1 MTDRGWSAD
10 ASVVLRH
17 RAVTWLA
24 EQQREEPGR
33 IKSNADVAAAL
44 EVEVRDVVA
53 EVDMLAADGICMPAD
68 GMVPASSSARLTP
81 TGASL
86 ASTWAAAR
94 RSRRHRSSACKDAL
108 LDWLYEQPSVV
119 PDASAFLEDVRAHF
133 YGGRFNEG
141 ECNESLADLGALG
154 LVQGVRTAQSESL
167 LRPKVTADGKT
178 CVEGYDSNVGAWLA
192 RAGSG
197 TTFAISNS
205 QGVTIASNSPGAT
218 QSVTITT
225 DARQQMLQTADALL
239 ATLPVLG
246 LDPEDEV
253 RAHEVADRLRAEA
266 EQDESEPGRV
276 RAVLK
281 DARTIAVSGT
291 GSAAGVGIVALAQQ
305 IAQSLGL

>member
-1 MTDRGWSAD
+1 MS
-10 ASVVLRH
+10 
-17 RAVTWLA
+17 
-24 EQQREEPGR
+24 
-33 IKSNADVAAAL
+33 DV
-44 EVEVRDVVA
+44 
-53 EVDMLAADGICMPAD
+53 IPF
-68 GMVPASSSARLTP
+68 LT
-81 TGASL
+81 
-86 ASTWAAAR
+86 
-94 RSRRHRSSACKDAL
+94 
-108 LDWLYEQPSVV
+108 
-119 PDASAFLEDVRAHF
+119 DVRAHF
-133 YGGRFNEG
+133 FGERFSEAEANEALDYLGEVGLAKGISVAWGG
-141 ECNESLADLGALG
+141 
-154 LVQGVRTAQSESL
+154 SL
-167 LRPKVTADGKT
+167 LRPQVTADGKT
-178 CVEGYDSNVGAWLA
+178 CVERYDSNIGAWLA

-218 QSVTITT
+218 QTVTITT

-246 LDPEDEV
+246 LDADDEA

-305 IAQSLGL
+305 IAQGLGL